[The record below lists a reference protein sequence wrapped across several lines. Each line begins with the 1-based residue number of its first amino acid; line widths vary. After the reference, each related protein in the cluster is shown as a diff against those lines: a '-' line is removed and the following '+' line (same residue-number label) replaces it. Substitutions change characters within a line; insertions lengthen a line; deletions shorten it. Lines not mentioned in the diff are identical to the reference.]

1 MTQSTFDRLQG
12 VIGNSSVLK
21 LAEFATLLDNLISE
35 AIAADATIE
44 GASSGRFCVQKTAEA
59 TFTLT
64 RVS

>member
-1 MTQSTFDRLQG
+1 MTQSTFDRLQA
-12 VIGNSSVLK
+12 VIGAAGVLR

-44 GASSGRFCVQKTAEA
+44 GASSGRFCVQKMAEA

-64 RVS
+64 RVN